1 MMDDNHLTKEN
12 SPRSKTYDRLK
23 GLDDPEQAAKYL
35 KVVLEEGDK
44 KYIAIALRN
53 IAEANNINL
62 YSSSGEP

>member
-1 MMDDNHLTKEN
+1 MDDNHLTKEN
-12 SPRSKTYDRLK
+12 SPRSKPYDRLK
-23 GLDDPEQAAKYL
+23 GLDDPEQAAEYL

-44 KYIAIALRN
+44 KHIAIALRN

>member
-1 MMDDNHLTKEN
+1 MDDNHLTKEN

-23 GLDDPEQAAKYL
+23 GLDDPEQAAEYL

-44 KYIAIALRN
+44 KHIAIALRN

-62 YSSSGEP
+62 YSSSGDL

>member
-1 MMDDNHLTKEN
+1 MSNYLTEED
-12 SPRSKTYDRLK
+12 SPRSKPNDRHK
-23 GLDDPEQAAKYL
+23 GLVDPEEAAEYL